1 MGAYGTDGYADSTDV
16 HLFTVDSAFFVGRN
30 ALMNLIAPIM
40 MFAVA
45 LGLFRPRMGKGE
57 WIALS
62 LWIVAV
68 VIRYYIKGPV

>member
-1 MGAYGTDGYADSTDV
+1 
-16 HLFTVDSAFFVGRN
+16 
-30 ALMNLIAPIM
+30 MNLIAPIM